1 MHKKQLKESRKVCS
15 GEIDINYA
23 QNRIYQNWTNYY
35 EELFGPIV

>member
-1 MHKKQLKESRKVCS
+1 MIHLSIHAE

-35 EELFGPIV
+35 EELFGS